1 MNKKPIEMNIDNI
14 TFDSG
19 YDEFI
24 LYCKRRNLRP
34 ATIKHYDSTVQTIYK
49 CIAPKT
55 PIGSITSDT
64 VDKFII
70 WCKTREI
77 KDITIDTYLRGL
89 RTILYYF
96 MKMEYMEKFHIEMIK
111 YDKPIIETYTDQEI
125 KMLLK
130 KPDKKKCTFVEFR
143 DWTICNVLYG
153 TGMRCSNILSLKV
166 SDIDFDNNLLS
177 LKTTKNRK
185 PLMLPITSSLQPILR
200 EYLIIRKGDSD
211 SYVFCNRY
219 GDELTREAI
228 SYSMREYNHN
238 RGVVKTGIHRWR
250 HTFAKQWIL
259 NHGDILKLQKILNH
273 SNLEMVKNYVNIFTS
288 DLKNDFDKYNPLEN
302 VNKKTIKMKK

>member
-1 MNKKPIEMNIDNI
+1 
-14 TFDSG
+14 
-19 YDEFI
+19 
-24 LYCKRRNLRP
+24 
-34 ATIKHYDSTVQTIYK
+34 
-49 CIAPKT
+49 
-55 PIGSITSDT
+55 
-64 VDKFII
+64 
-70 WCKTREI
+70 
-77 KDITIDTYLRGL
+77 
-89 RTILYYF
+89 
-96 MKMEYMEKFHIEMIK
+96 
-111 YDKPIIETYTDQEI
+111 
-125 KMLLK
+125 MLLK

-185 PLMLPITSSLQPILR
+185 HLMLPITSSLQPILR

-288 DLKNDFDKYNPLEN
+288 DLQNDFDKYNPLEN